1 MVDVVEPAERG
12 GHQVAAP
19 RDSRSDVV
27 SSRSRETRARQ
38 LTAPGCQSRWPAA
51 SRYRGWAVGRSW
63 HAVPIMATSTAADL
77 LGTTTLITG
86 TDEFMA
92 DRTIARARRAICRSD
107 QDADVSELP
116 ASSLGPGALAEIAS
130 PSLFASM
137 RCVLVSGLEDLPA
150 DAVDSLVAYV
160 ASPAPDVA
168 LVLHHTGGVK
178 GKAVLDRLRA
188 AGVME
193 VKATPMKKWELPG
206 WLVGEFRHH
215 KATIDESAAA
225 ALVDAVGEDL
235 RALAGAADQLASDA
249 DGAPVTAEMVRLY
262 FGGRAEVKGFAVADA
277 AIEGKASEA
286 LEQLRWAFAGRVD
299 PVLVTSA
306 IAGGLR
312 ALARFMS
319 APRGLREGD
328 LAREVGVPPWKLRSL
343 AVQAR
348 GWSPRGL
355 ALAIQAAAKADADVK
370 GAAGDRM
377 WACERLVISVLRAR
391 AVS

>member
-1 MVDVVEPAERG
+1 
-12 GHQVAAP
+12 
-19 RDSRSDVV
+19 
-27 SSRSRETRARQ
+27 
-38 LTAPGCQSRWPAA
+38 
-51 SRYRGWAVGRSW
+51 
-63 HAVPIMATSTAADL
+63 MATQTTADY

-86 TDEFMA
+86 SDEFMA
-92 DRTIARARRAICRSD
+92 ERTINRARRAICRTD
-107 QDADVSELP
+107 HDADVSEL
-116 ASSLGPGALAEIAS
+116 AAADLGPGAIAEISS
-130 PSLFASM
+130 PSLFASI
-137 RCVLVSGLEDLPA
+137 RCVVVTALEDLPG
-150 DAVDSLVAYV
+150 DAVDPLVSYV
-160 ASPAPDVA
+160 TNPAPDVA
-168 LVLHHTGGVK
+168 LLLLHAGGVK
-178 GKAVLDRLRA
+178 GKAVLDKLRA
-188 AGVME
+188 AGVVE

-215 KATIDESAAA
+215 KATISESAAA
-225 ALVDAVGEDL
+225 ALVDAVGEDV

-249 DGAPVTAEMVRLY
+249 DGQPVTIDMVRLY

-277 AIEGKASEA
+277 AIDGKASEA

-299 PVLVTSA
+299 PVLITSA

-312 ALARFMS
+312 ALARFTS

-348 GWSPRGL
+348 SWSPRGL
-355 ALAIQAAAKADADVK
+355 AVAIQAAAQADADVK

-391 AVS
+391 ALH